1 MTFMPYEA
9 WRIAFQSSEQAARSD
24 YLTSIQ
30 LATNLQEVTE
40 QNKSLLEFIK
50 EISGQEPEKPDYW
63 SSCSQCQRNI
73 EDAQGLILKGG

>member
-9 WRIAFQSSEQAARSD
+9 YRIAFQSSEQAARSA

-30 LATNLQEVTE
+30 LATRLQEVTE
-40 QNKSLLEFIK
+40 QNKLLLECIK
-50 EISGQEPEKPDYW
+50 NISEQEPEKPDYW

-73 EDAQGLILKGG
+73 EDAQEILVKEC